1 MRCLTGFLLLLLF
14 TSFTSKSYSQDT
26 IVSDNG
32 SIFSGLVTT
41 SDPLFLSY
49 KKIDS
54 SQEEISLLKRSSIIL
69 IKYGDGRIEQFYK
82 NDTLLTKDGEEIKAK
97 ILEIDSDM
105 ITYFQFDGTI
115 NEAKIVPLSS
125 LFMYKL
131 ASGEKVVVTEK
142 KNDDLIDYR
151 ALGESDAKI
160 YYKPNKAGIAGQF
173 ILGVF
178 CWTGLSSIGGI
189 ILPLI
194 PPNNL
199 YSPLNPNVKL
209 LETNSVYKS
218 GYKKVASNKKMKSDY
233 VAFGSGVLLPV
244 VIILSII
251 ISDY

>member
-1 MRCLTGFLLLLLF
+1 MKCLTGFLLFLLF
-14 TSFTSKSYSQDT
+14 TSLSLKFYSQDT

-41 SDPLFLSY
+41 SDSLFLSY

-54 SQEEISLLKRSSIIL
+54 SQEEISLIKRSSIIL

-97 ILEIDSDM
+97 ILEIDSDL

-151 ALGESDAKI
+151 TLGESDAKI
-160 YYKPNKAGIAGQF
+160 YYKTNKLVIAGQF
-173 ILGVF
+173 LLGSF
-178 CWTGLSSIGGI
+178 FWTGLPGIAGI

-194 PPNNL
+194 PPKDL
-199 YSPLNPNVKL
+199 YSPLNPNDKL
-209 LETNSVYKS
+209 LETNSDYKS
-218 GYKKVASNKKMKSDY
+218 GYKKVASNKKIKSY
-233 VAFGSGVLLPV
+233 YASFGAGVLLPIGL
-244 VIILSII
+244 IIYGS
-251 ISDY
+251 YYW